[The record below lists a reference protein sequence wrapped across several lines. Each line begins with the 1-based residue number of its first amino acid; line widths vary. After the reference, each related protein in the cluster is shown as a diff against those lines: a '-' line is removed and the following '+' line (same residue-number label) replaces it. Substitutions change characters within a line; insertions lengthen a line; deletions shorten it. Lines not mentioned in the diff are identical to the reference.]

1 MKKCNVCGED
11 KPLDMY
17 SKHRSARDGLQS
29 KCKSC
34 SVAIMQKWKLDNK
47 DRYNE
52 YNQSRK
58 LHMRLRLHGIPLEYW
73 EDINTGICAIC
84 GSENGSH
91 IDHDHDTT
99 VVRGMLC
106 NGCNSGLGFFA
117 DNPDFFRAA
126 AAYLEEPPLS
136 GNGWFSGRG
145 AYADGEGEWRK
156 TRKPR
161 AHSGIKSSKRTARC
175 EKCSAPIYPGGK
187 RCVPCS
193 HEPGYRAYSG
203 SGRAVS
209 DKALGRYNVDWPS
222 LDELVESVNTVG
234 YSATGRKIGVSDNA
248 VRKRIRRLTE
258 VKS

>member
-117 DNPDFFRAA
+117 DNPDFLRAA

-161 AHSGIKSSKRTARC
+161 AHSGIKS
-175 EKCSAPIYPGGK
+175 
-187 RCVPCS
+187 
-193 HEPGYRAYSG
+193 
-203 SGRAVS
+203 
-209 DKALGRYNVDWPS
+209 YNVDWPS